1 MARKYKLLLDSGLS
15 FLCQHIKQIRLKADL
30 AGTAVSQLADAF
42 DSSLNEIQNHLSQ
55 KQSSILKQN
64 FIIPAEGW
72 SNDASVPEYPAF
84 LDIAVPDLS
93 DQDYVSVTALPQSFQ
108 TALSARFAPVQSLSG
123 KFRLRAE
130 AAPAQAIDAIYI
142 VAKGG

>member
-42 DSSLNEIQNHLSQ
+42 DSSLDEI
-55 KQSSILKQN
+55 QSSILKQN

-72 SNDASVPEYPAF
+72 STDASVPEYPAF

>member
-42 DSSLNEIQNHLSQ
+42 DSSLDE

-72 SNDASVPEYPAF
+72 STDASVPEYPAF

-130 AAPAQAIDAIYI
+130 AAPAQATDAIYI

>member
-1 MARKYKLLLDSGLS
+1 MARKYITRG
-15 FLCQHIKQIRLKADL
+15 
-30 AGTAVSQLADAF
+30 
-42 DSSLNEIQNHLSQ
+42 
-55 KQSSILKQN
+55 
-64 FIIPAEGW
+64 AEW
-72 SNDASVPEYPAF
+72 STDASVPEYPAF